1 MSCKFNH
8 HIDCNPVKGEC
19 WRCGW
24 NPEVEKE
31 RKKEYLDVNSK
42 DIIIAELKRENRQ
55 LRKLI
60 MQINKD
66 PKVHPL
72 AVCWID

>member
-1 MSCKFNH
+1 MSCRYNKH
-8 HIDCNPVKGEC
+8 VDCNSKKNC
-19 WRCGW
+19 WNCGW
-24 NPEVEKE
+24 NPEVDKE
-31 RKKEYLDVNSK
+31 RKKNYTITHKSDL
-42 DIIIAELKRENRQ
+42 IIAELKRENRE

>member
-1 MSCKFNH
+1 MSCKYNY

-24 NPEVEKE
+24 NPEVAKE